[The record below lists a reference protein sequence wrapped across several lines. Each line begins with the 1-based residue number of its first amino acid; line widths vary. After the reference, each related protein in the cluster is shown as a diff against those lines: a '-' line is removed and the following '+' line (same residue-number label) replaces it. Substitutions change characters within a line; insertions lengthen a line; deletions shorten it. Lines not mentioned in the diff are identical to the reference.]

1 MFRHVCS
8 LQTQQLGA
16 PRKYPRP
23 ETAGCIQQEVSV
35 YVKMYHTLKFAVLRD
50 AVVVAVVT
58 LLAFKTH
65 NINMKYV

>member
-1 MFRHVCS
+1 
-8 LQTQQLGA
+8 
-16 PRKYPRP
+16 
-23 ETAGCIQQEVSV
+23 
-35 YVKMYHTLKFAVLRD
+35 MYRTLKFAVLRD

>member
-8 LQTQQLGA
+8 FQTQQLGA

-35 YVKMYHTLKFAVLRD
+35 YVKMHRALKFAVQHT
-50 AVVVAVVT
+50 T
-58 LLAFKTH
+58 L
-65 NINMKYV
+65 IRNMFNNCDSSFHVC

>member
-35 YVKMYHTLKFAVLRD
+35 YVKMYRTLKFAVLHT
-50 AVVVAVVT
+50 T
-58 LLAFKTH
+58 L
-65 NINMKYV
+65 I

>member
-8 LQTQQLGA
+8 FQTQQLGA

-35 YVKMYHTLKFAVLRD
+35 YVKMYRALVCRA
-50 AVVVAVVT
+50 
-58 LLAFKTH
+58 TH